1 MEEVQKKSWL
11 KNYLISGFAVTGE
24 AIGFA
29 SRFFRDI
36 FRPPYFWKE
45 FVRQCYLVGYKSVP
59 LIGITGFIMG
69 LVLTLQSRPSLAAFG
84 AESLLPGM
92 ASNSLIKEIGPVIT
106 GLICA
111 GNIGSR
117 IGAEL
122 GSMKVTEQ
130 IDAMEV
136 SAVNPYNYLVIT
148 RTAATTLMLPILV
161 IYSDSIG
168 LFGGWVAMNMHTDIS
183 LTAFFASGLS
193 KIYFMDIFPSLI
205 KSVCF
210 GYAIG
215 IIACFHGF
223 RVSGGTESVGRAANT
238 SVVAASLAVF
248 IIDMATVQI
257 IDLL

>member
-122 GSMKVTEQ
+122 GS
-130 IDAMEV
+130 
-136 SAVNPYNYLVIT
+136 
-148 RTAATTLMLPILV
+148 
-161 IYSDSIG
+161 
-168 LFGGWVAMNMHTDIS
+168 
-183 LTAFFASGLS
+183 
-193 KIYFMDIFPSLI
+193 
-205 KSVCF
+205 
-210 GYAIG
+210 
-215 IIACFHGF
+215 
-223 RVSGGTESVGRAANT
+223 
-238 SVVAASLAVF
+238 
-248 IIDMATVQI
+248 
-257 IDLL
+257 